1 MPNRVMTR
9 CMVTGPRQEI
19 ECFRTTVIGVPEE
32 RDEETLD
39 FNLIIPMPEAL
50 KHTVSGGSAP
60 LGIEILTGKPK
71 PLYGCRISIFP
82 GSGELGITNTNELRC
97 WAEKERPDAIKEGQ
111 KAIMVHRETGF
122 HDWYDWSIATWGT
135 KWNSYSFSIDDH
147 VSDGGLSFHFD
158 TAWEFPTPIFEKLA
172 SMFPT
177 LRLECTCFDEGWICG
192 GAGLSTESRPSSSW
206 KLQTKSTSSSMA
218 VRQRKTTTK
227 SHDNLRAPAR
237 RRPSTRFEE

>member
-1 MPNRVMTR
+1 MSQQTRANRSQSGCSVGR
-9 CMVTGPRQEI
+9 SRRGAFADHLGRLE
-19 ECFRTTVIGVPEE
+19 VIGVPEE

-111 KAIMVHRETGF
+111 KASMVHRETG
-122 HDWYDWSIATWGT
+122 
-135 KWNSYSFSIDDH
+135 
-147 VSDGGLSFHFD
+147 
-158 TAWEFPTPIFEKLA
+158 
-172 SMFPT
+172 
-177 LRLECTCFDEGWICG
+177 
-192 GAGLSTESRPSSSW
+192 
-206 KLQTKSTSSSMA
+206 
-218 VRQRKTTTK
+218 
-227 SHDNLRAPAR
+227 
-237 RRPSTRFEE
+237 